1 MTLGDALGMAAGNL
15 RRLKLR
21 AGLTVAGVVIAVG
34 AMVAMVSFGAGN
46 HRLIA
51 EQAERL
57 GLLNTVQV
65 TPSSPDDS
73 LQAPPLDAAAL
84 ARFAALPGV
93 RLAYPL
99 DALTLS
105 VERGGKVFKLEAQA
119 LTAAALETK
128 LFSQFR
134 AGERLRG
141 AASERL
147 RGVPGEVLVTD
158 AALAALG
165 IPLSEAAGFVG
176 DTLFVSLAVASLDS
190 GLARA
195 LAPGEAGLAGLAA
208 RIPLDSL
215 GEPDARRRLL
225 RRELGEA
232 AGRFLG
238 GYLGG
243 RVLRD
248 TLIVHGIIEEPH
260 AGRRLHVKPLIL
272 RPEDALRLSTAGPP
286 ADPVALISALQN
298 GSLFAERAA
307 SVGSYPQVTLDL
319 EPTASYPALRDSLRA
334 QGYRV
339 FSFAEQLDE
348 VRRAFV
354 LFDLG
359 LAAIGLVALATA
371 ALGIVNTLLMAISE
385 RRREIGVLKALGAD
399 EREIRGLF
407 LAESALMGLAGGL
420 GGVLLGWLVA
430 RAASAVAKLVM
441 AKQGLPA
448 MELFATPWWLIGGA
462 LAFGLLVSLLAGLLP
477 AARAARVD
485 PVEALRGD

>member
-65 TPSSPDDS
+65 TPSAADDS

-105 VERGGKVFKLEAQA
+105 VERGGKSFSLEAQA

-128 LFSQFR
+128 LFSQLR
-134 AGERLRG
+134 AG
-141 AASERL
+141 ERL

-158 AALAALG
+158 EALATLG
-165 IPLSEAAGFVG
+165 IPLSEAAEFVG
-176 DTLFVSLAVASLDS
+176 DTLFVSVTVASLDS

-195 LAPGEAGLAGLAA
+195 LAPGTGGLGGVLA
-208 RIPLDSL
+208 RLDPDSL
-215 GEPDARRRLL
+215 REPGARRRLL
-225 RRELGEA
+225 QRQLGDA

-238 GYLGG
+238 GYLSG

-248 TLIVHGIIEEPH
+248 TLVVRGALE
-260 AGRRLHVKPLIL
+260 GTQSSRLRVKPLIL
-272 RPEDALRLSTAGPP
+272 RPEDAQALSAAGPP
-286 ADPVALISALQN
+286 ADPVALIGALQN

-307 SVGSYPQVTLDL
+307 SAGSYLQVTLDL

-348 VRRAFV
+348 IRRAFV

-359 LAAIGLVALATA
+359 LVAIGLVALATA

-407 LAESALMGLAGGL
+407 LAESALMGLAGGI

-430 RAASAVAKLVM
+430 RAASVVAKLVM

-462 LAFGLLVSLLAGLLP
+462 LGFGLVVSLLAGLLP

>member
-1 MTLGDALGMAAGNL
+1 MTFGDALGMAAGNL

-65 TPSSPDDS
+65 TPSAAEDS
-73 LQAPPLDAAAL
+73 LQAPPLDAAAV
-84 ARFAALPGV
+84 ARLAALPGV

-105 VERGGKVFKLEAQA
+105 VERGGKAFPLEAQA
-119 LTAAALETK
+119 LTPAALETK
-128 LFSQFR
+128 LFSQLR

-141 AASERL
+141 L
-147 RGVPGEVLVTD
+147 PGEVLVTD
-158 AALAALG
+158 ECLEALGLPLNEAAAL
-165 IPLSEAAGFVG
+165 VG
-176 DTLFVSLAVASLDS
+176 DTLYVSLAVASLDS

-195 LAPGEAGLAGLAA
+195 LAPGEAGLLGLAT
-208 RIPLDSL
+208 RIDPDSL
-215 GEPDARRRLL
+215 RDAGARQRLV

-248 TLIVHGIIEEPH
+248 TLVVRGIIEEPH
-260 AGRRLHVKPLIL
+260 AGRLHVKPLIL
-272 RPEDALRLSTAGPP
+272 RPEDAQALSAAGPP
-286 ADPVALISALQN
+286 ADPVALISSLQD
-298 GSLFAERAA
+298 GSLFAERPAA
-307 SVGSYPQVTLDL
+307 AGSYSQVTLDL
-319 EPTASYPALRDSLRA
+319 EPMASYPALRDSLRA

-348 VRRAFV
+348 IRRAFV

-407 LAESALMGLAGGL
+407 LAESALMGLAGGI

-430 RAASAVAKLVM
+430 RAASIVAKLVM
-441 AKQGLPA
+441 VKQGLPA

-462 LAFGLLVSLLAGLLP
+462 LAFGLLVSLVAGLLP

>member
-1 MTLGDALGMAAGNL
+1 MTLRDALGMAAGNL
-15 RRLKLR
+15 HRLKLR

-51 EQAERL
+51 GQAERL

-65 TPSSPDDS
+65 TPSAAGDS
-73 LQAPPLDAAAL
+73 LQAPPLDAAAV
-84 ARFAALPGV
+84 ARLAALPGV

-99 DALTLS
+99 DALSLEL
-105 VERGGKVFKLEAQA
+105 ERGGKRFTLEAQA
-119 LTAAALETK
+119 LTAAALETR
-128 LFSQFR
+128 LFSQLR

-141 AASERL
+141 A
-147 RGVPGEVLVTD
+147 PGEVLVTD

-165 IPLSEAAGFVG
+165 IPLNEAAGLVG
-176 DTLFVSLAVASLDS
+176 DSLFVSLAVASLDS

-195 LAPGEAGLAGLAA
+195 LLPAAAGLADLAA
-208 RIPLDSL
+208 RMPPDSL
-215 GEPDARRRLL
+215 RDAGARRRLL

-238 GYLGG
+238 GYMEG

-248 TLIVHGIIEEPH
+248 TLIVRGVIEEPR
-260 AGRRLHVKPLIL
+260 AGRLHVKPLIL
-272 RPEDALRLSTAGPP
+272 SPADAQRLSAAGPP
-286 ADPVALISALQN
+286 ADPVALLGALQD
-298 GSLFAERAA
+298 GSLFAEGPTSA
-307 SVGSYPQVTLDL
+307 SSYPQVTIDL

-334 QGYRV
+334 LGYRV

-348 VRRAFV
+348 IRRAFV

-441 AKQGLPA
+441 VRQGLPA
-448 MELFATPWWLIGGA
+448 MELFATPLWLVGGA

-485 PVEALRGD
+485 AVEALRGE

>member
-65 TPSSPDDS
+65 TPSAPDDS

-105 VERGGKVFKLEAQA
+105 VERGGKSFTLEAQA

-128 LFSQFR
+128 LFSQLR

-141 AASERL
+141 AA
-147 RGVPGEVLVTD
+147 GEVLVTD
-158 AALAALG
+158 EALAALG
-165 IPLSEAAGFVG
+165 IPLSEAAEFVG

-195 LAPGEAGLAGLAA
+195 LAPGEAGLVGLAA
-208 RIPLDSL
+208 RIQPDSL
-215 GEPDARRRLL
+215 REPGARRRLL

-232 AGRFLG
+232 AGRFIG
-238 GYLGG
+238 GYLRG

-272 RPEDALRLSTAGPP
+272 RPDDALRLSAAGPP
-286 ADPVALISALQN
+286 ADPVALISALQD
-298 GSLFAERAA
+298 GSLFAERPA
-307 SVGSYPQVTLDL
+307 SAGSYSQVTLDL
-319 EPTASYPALRDSLRA
+319 EPTASYPALRDSLRT
-334 QGYRV
+334 QGYHV
-339 FSFAEQLDE
+339 FSFAEQLGE
-348 VRRAFV
+348 IRRAFV

-407 LAESALMGLAGGL
+407 LAESALMGLAGGV

-448 MELFATPWWLIGGA
+448 MELFATPWWLVGGA